1 MEIKLYQKYNFVVFE
16 YPNNSMIA
24 LNSNNSIISSMQQH
38 FRSKS
43 MKIVY
48 IIHLFWYLQNLKF
61 PQFKF
66 LPTFVQCIL
75 PVTLWF
81 GDSWQ
86 HDFRFPVATFV
97 YVLLSAQTRKLRNQ
111 KWQVKK
117 KLVKTQRHKIISL
130 NILVLMKNLTL

>member
-1 MEIKLYQKYNFVVFE
+1 
-16 YPNNSMIA
+16 
-24 LNSNNSIISSMQQH
+24 MQQH

-43 MKIVY
+43 MKIIY
-48 IIHLFWYLQNLKF
+48 GIHLFWYLQNLKF

-66 LPTFVQCIL
+66 LPTFVQRTL

-97 YVLLSAQTRKLRNQ
+97 YVLLSARKLASCET
-111 KWQVKK
+111 KSDKLK
-117 KLVKTQRHKIISL
+117 EKLVKTQRHNDFFEYLSFNEESDSVSK
-130 NILVLMKNLTL
+130 